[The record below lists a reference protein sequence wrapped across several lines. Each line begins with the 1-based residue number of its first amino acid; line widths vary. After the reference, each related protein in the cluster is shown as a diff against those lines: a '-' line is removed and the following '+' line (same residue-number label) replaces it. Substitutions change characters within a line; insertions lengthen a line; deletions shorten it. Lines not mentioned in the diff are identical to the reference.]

1 MNNFLRKIYYLYY
14 RPKIFFPKNS
24 YSMFGEDTFIKK
36 IFKDQS
42 SGFYVDVG
50 CYHPFEGNNTYL
62 LYKKNWRGIN
72 IDVNPFSIELFNTAR
87 SKDTNIN
94 LAVSNKKTTL
104 KLFYRKKINML
115 NTVNKEFAEKN
126 FPNGFKEKVVGSDTL
141 SSIIDKTKYKF
152 KEIDFL
158 NIDVEGNEVNVL
170 QSLNFEIY
178 NPKIICVEI
187 HDLNFEQSSVKKILS
202 NKNYEIIWKHKY
214 SFIFR
219 RLNI

>member
-94 LAVSNKKTTL
+94 LAV
-104 KLFYRKKINML
+104 Y
-115 NTVNKEFAEKN
+115 
-126 FPNGFKEKVVGSDTL
+126 
-141 SSIIDKTKYKF
+141 
-152 KEIDFL
+152 
-158 NIDVEGNEVNVL
+158 
-170 QSLNFEIY
+170 
-178 NPKIICVEI
+178 
-187 HDLNFEQSSVKKILS
+187 
-202 NKNYEIIWKHKY
+202 
-214 SFIFR
+214 FR
-219 RLNI
+219 LLLELCLAIMR